1 MLIDSVTITAK
12 AGKGGNGAASFSK
25 IVKTLGPT
33 GASGGKGGDV
43 YIEAVADI
51 GALRH
56 FRAQKVF
63 VAENGRDGRSA
74 FRDGHRGSDLILQIP
89 RGTLVTN
96 VDTGVEYEPTKL
108 GERMLIAKGGRG
120 GKGNFH
126 YRSPTNTSPKQF
138 QVGLPGEEF
147 KFRLELRLIAD
158 IGLVGLP
165 NVGKSSFLNAVT
177 KAKSPVA
184 NYAFTTLEPHLGA
197 YYELIL
203 ADIPGLI
210 EGSSSGKGLGIRFLR
225 HIERTR
231 ILFHFIDATSE
242 DPLSDYKTIRKELGA
257 YNPELLEKEE
267 YIFVSK
273 SDEVDETKLKKIIKT
288 LVSTKR
294 EIFPISI
301 LNEEQ
306 MKEAKKLLNRI
317 QEEQKK

>member
-43 YIEAVADI
+43 YVEAVADI

-63 VAENGRDGRSA
+63 MAESGRDGRSA
-74 FRDGHRGSDLILQIP
+74 FRDGHRGEDLVLRIP

-96 VDTGVEYEPTKL
+96 VDTGTEYEPTKL

-165 NVGKSSFLNAVT
+165 NVGKSSFLNTVT

-242 DPLSDYKTIRKELGA
+242 NPLSDYKTIRKELGA
-257 YNPELLEKEE
+257 YNPELLEKDE
-267 YIFVSK
+267 YLFISK
-273 SDEVDETKLKKIIKT
+273 SDEVDEVKLKKIKKT
-288 LVSTKR
+288 LMSTKR

-301 LNEEQ
+301 LDEDQ
-306 MKEAKKLLNRI
+306 MKEAKQLLNRI